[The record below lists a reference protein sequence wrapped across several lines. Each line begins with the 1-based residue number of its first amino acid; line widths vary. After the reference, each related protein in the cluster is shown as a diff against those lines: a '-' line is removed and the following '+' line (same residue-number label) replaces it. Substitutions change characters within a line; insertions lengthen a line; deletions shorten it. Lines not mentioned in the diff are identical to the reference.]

1 MKKTTKK
8 NNSSVLKKNSTRNAA
23 LANSGPNLP
32 QKKSNSHK
40 FSRTAVNLSNIH
52 PPPPTNI
59 GNFASIKN
67 VTSPAAMRPPNLPKR
82 E

>member
-40 FSRTAVNLSNIH
+40 MSRTVNLSNIH
-52 PPPPTNI
+52 PPPTNI